1 VSAPLFLVEALPAGG
16 SFTLDGPE
24 GHHAATVQRLRVGE
38 ALILADGRGG
48 TASAE
53 VTAVAR
59 GSIDVAIIGRSFVA
73 AAEPRLVVVQGI
85 AKGDRGELAVQAMTE
100 VGVDEIVPWAASR
113 SVAQWRGDRGH
124 KARDKWAATAREAAK
139 QARRAWL
146 PMVAGDPDCSTKQVA
161 ARLSAAGAAFVL
173 HEEATERLTTASLP
187 FALNTYGNHPEAIP
201 SGAQSKALP
210 PGTQSEV
217 IPLGAQS
224 KALPPGAQS
233 GVIPPG
239 AQSKGGEIVLV
250 VGPEGGI
257 SAAELD
263 AFVAAGA
270 KAVRLGD
277 SVLRTSTAGIAALSV
292 LSARLGRW

>member
-1 VSAPLFLVEALPAGG
+1 VSAPLFLVEVLPGEG
-16 SFTLDGPE
+16 SFTLGGAE
-24 GHHAATVQRLRVGE
+24 GHHAATVQRLRAGE
-38 ALILADGRGG
+38 SLILADGRGG

-59 GSIDVAIIGRSFVA
+59 GSIDVTIIGRSFAA
-73 AAEPRLVVVQGI
+73 AAEPRVVVVQGI

-146 PMVAGDPDCSTKQVA
+146 PVVAGDPDCSTKQVA
-161 ARLSAAGAAFVL
+161 ARISAATVAFVL

-187 FALNTYGNHPEAIP
+187 FALSTRENQA
-201 SGAQSKALP
+201 
-210 PGTQSEV
+210 EV
-217 IPLGAQS
+217 IPIGAQR
-224 KALPPGAQS
+224 
-233 GVIPPG
+233 
-239 AQSKGGEIVLV
+239 KGGEIVLV

-257 SAAELD
+257 SDAELD
-263 AFVAAGA
+263 TFAAAGA
-270 KAVRLGD
+270 VAVRLGD
-277 SVLRTSTAGIAALSV
+277 SVLRTSTAGVAALSV